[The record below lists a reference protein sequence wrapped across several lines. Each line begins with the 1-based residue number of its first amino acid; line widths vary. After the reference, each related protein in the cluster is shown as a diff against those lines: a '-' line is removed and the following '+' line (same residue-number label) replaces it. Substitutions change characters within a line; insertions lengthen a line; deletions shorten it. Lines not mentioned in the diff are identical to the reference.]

1 MNEMSFIHL
10 FPYDVNN
17 WCTFQ
22 PPEKNCVLASHRTF
36 FLFLNHSR
44 VKWEILRNLC
54 KPIMST
60 IFILFS
66 TEQCKAV
73 SLAVINWGSD
83 LIPTPLRAFK
93 FKFKFERSTL
103 VSLFRRGQSANL
115 AADQETSISLYRQLQ
130 KGPFHISAKSFQK
143 PSSEIKDIEKITHFW
158 YDAYIK
164 IAQWHRGLMSGR
176 VLDQTKS
183 KQTEKINGEGGLAV

>member
-1 MNEMSFIHL
+1 
-10 FPYDVNN
+10 
-17 WCTFQ
+17 
-22 PPEKNCVLASHRTF
+22 
-36 FLFLNHSR
+36 
-44 VKWEILRNLC
+44 
-54 KPIMST
+54 MST

-93 FKFKFERSTL
+93 FKFKFETSTL

-115 AADQETSISLYRQLQ
+115 AADQETRVSLYRQLQ
-130 KGPFHISAKSFQK
+130 KGPFHVSAKSFQK

-158 YDAYIK
+158 YDARIK

-183 KQTEKINGEGGLAV
+183 KQIEKINRGKVV